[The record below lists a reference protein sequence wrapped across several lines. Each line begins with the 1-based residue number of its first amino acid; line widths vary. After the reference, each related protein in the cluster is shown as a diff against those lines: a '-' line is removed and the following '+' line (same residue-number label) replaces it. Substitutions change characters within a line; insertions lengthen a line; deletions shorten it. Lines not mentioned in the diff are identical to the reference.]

1 MTDAVLFWT
10 IAVIVTGFV
19 LLALVPSLLGR
30 GGQVKRRRDS
40 AGALYRE
47 QMARIDADL
56 AAERISAD
64 EAEAARITAGRQTL
78 RASEGGSARPTGTGR
93 RRWSSL
99 SWAAGV
105 VVVAPA
111 AAVALYLTVGQPDL
125 PDQPLSGRK
134 DVADAAQLR
143 TAAET
148 LVNEMTMAVEQNPRD
163 LRSWVMLARAL
174 TTLGRLD
181 EAVGAYANAIA
192 LAPDAADINAA
203 YGEVLVRQA
212 DGQVT
217 DQAAE
222 AFRAALTQVPDDP
235 RARYYMALLHYQ
247 RGNLRDALAAWR
259 SLEADS
265 PPTAGWMD
273 AVRNRIAETEAAIG
287 TEYGALADA
296 DIAALAEQ
304 ELAEEAP
311 AELAQTETAPDLDD
325 AGNESATRA
334 MSTGAAFDAAP
345 EDAAEAADD
354 AAVRPQPE
362 MAMPTAPQLS
372 EAQVQDM
379 MALTDEQRAARIDGM
394 VGGLAARLE
403 QNPEDVDGW
412 MLLARSYIQLGH
424 IDGAREAL
432 ANASHYGPGR
442 IDAQSAYARIM
453 LEGQPLD
460 APVPDEAIAAFERV
474 VAEDPTHPD
483 ALWFL
488 GLAAAQQRNFDSARG
503 YWTRLLD
510 TLDPES
516 EAYVDVQSYIAA
528 LSGVS
533 GATTSSEPPV
543 DSTNAI
549 EPADSASDTE

>member
-1 MTDAVLFWT
+1 MTDAVLFWA

-30 GGQVKRRRDS
+30 GGQVKRRSDS
-40 AGALYRE
+40 AGSLYRE
-47 QMARIDADL
+47 QLARIDADL
-56 AAERISAD
+56 AAERISEK
-64 EAEAARITAGRQTL
+64 EAEAARAAAGRQTL
-78 RASEGGSARPTGTGR
+78 RAAEGNAVAPAGNRR
-93 RRWSSL
+93 RRWTSL

-111 AAVALYLTVGQPDL
+111 AAIALYLTIGQPEL

-148 LVNEMTMAVEQNPRD
+148 LVSEMTMAVEQNPGD

-174 TTLGRLD
+174 TTLGHLD

-212 DGQVT
+212 EGQVT

-222 AFRAALTQVPDDP
+222 AFQATLVQVPDDP
-235 RARYYMALLHYQ
+235 RARYYMALQYFQ
-247 RGNLRDALAAWR
+247 QGDLREALAAWR

-265 PPTAGWMD
+265 PPSAGWMD

-296 DIAALAEQ
+296 EIALAPAQ
-304 ELAEEAP
+304 ELASEAP
-311 AELAQTETAPDLDD
+311 ADLAETERVDAPDD
-325 AGNESATRA
+325 AVGGNATRA
-334 MSTGAAFDAAP
+334 MSAGAAMDTIP
-345 EDAAEAADD
+345 EDGAGTADQAAAE
-354 AAVRPQPE
+354 PQPDT
-362 MAMPTAPQLS
+362 AMPAAPQLS
-372 EAQVQDM
+372 EQQVQDM

-394 VGGLAARLE
+394 VSGLASRLA

-424 IDGAREAL
+424 LDGARDAL
-432 ANASHYGPGR
+432 ANASHYGPER

-488 GLAAAQQRNFDSARG
+488 GLAAAQQREFDTARG

-528 LSGVS
+528 LSGAS
-533 GATTSSEPPV
+533 GATTAGEPPV

-549 EPADSASDTE
+549 DPADSASDTD